1 MRQTDYVILGLL
13 GDAPL
18 SGYQIKKLVDLR
30 FRFFWSESFGQIF
43 PALRALAAQGLIA
56 EEPPA
61 AGGKRA
67 RKSYRITP
75 AGENAL
81 RAWLALPVERE
92 SYRLEIL
99 LKLYFS
105 SRVDNEVMLAHIR
118 AFQQA
123 HERDLELLG
132 RFCGELE
139 GIVDEHEDHPRILR
153 VIDCGQKLNAAYLAW
168 SRETIDYLEGRG
180 KP

>member
-13 GDAPL
+13 GEAPL

-56 EEPPA
+56 EEPLEA
-61 AGGKRA
+61 KQRRA
-67 RKSYRITP
+67 RKIYRITR
-75 AGENAL
+75 AGEDAL
-81 RAWLALPVERE
+81 SAWLALPVERE

-105 SRVDNEVMLAHIR
+105 NRVEDEVMLGHIR
-118 AFQQA
+118 TFQEA
-123 HERDLELLG
+123 HERELELLG
-132 RFCGELE
+132 RFRADLE
-139 GIVDEHEDHPRILR
+139 RIVDQDENHPRILR
-153 VIDCGQKLNAAYLAW
+153 VIDCGRKINAAYLAW

>member
-13 GDAPL
+13 SEAPL
-18 SGYQIKKLVDLR
+18 SGYAIKKIVDLR

-43 PALRALAAQGLIA
+43 PALRALAANGLIA

-61 AGGKRA
+61 AEGKRA
-67 RKSYRITP
+67 RKTYRITE
-75 AGENAL
+75 AGRDAL

-105 SRVDNEVMLAHIR
+105 DRVEDDVMLGHLR
-118 AFQQA
+118 MFQQA
-123 HERDLELLG
+123 HEREFELLG
-132 RFCGELE
+132 RFRVDLE
-139 GIVDEHEDHPRILR
+139 RIIDQDENHPRILR
-153 VIDCGQKLNAAYLAW
+153 VIDCGQKINEAYLAW
-168 SRETIDYLEGRG
+168 SRETIDYLEG
-180 KP
+180 KANP